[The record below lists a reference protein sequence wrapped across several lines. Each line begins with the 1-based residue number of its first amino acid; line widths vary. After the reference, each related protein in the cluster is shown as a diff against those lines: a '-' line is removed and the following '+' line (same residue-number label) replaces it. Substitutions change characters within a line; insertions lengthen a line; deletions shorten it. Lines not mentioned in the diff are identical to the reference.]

1 MHKKCFFGYFET
13 KKYSCEI
20 IKCVLALEKSAQ
32 MGHNVEKCI
41 VVSHLTRLSNA
52 HTQKTPAMK
61 PVDNKVEY

>member
-1 MHKKCFFGYFET
+1 
-13 KKYSCEI
+13 
-20 IKCVLALEKSAQ
+20 